1 MSTTT
6 TASTTTAAAKKTAKN
21 LPALV
26 KTDSGSQ
33 IVPISTKAGGVGR
46 RLMTKFEFRRVHNLS
61 RSQTET
67 QFAAYFEANAKEFSA
82 QTADRINR
90 GQLFV
95 HSVTAGKGGSITLKA
110 KASLPKAQEVTET
123 KAEKKVMGDKDA
135 MATLGITPEMLA
147 MMKAMVA
154 AKAPAAPAAEGKTLE
169 DVLAEAK
176 AEAVTAEPAH

>member
-1 MSTTT
+1 MSTTAT
-6 TASTTTAAAKKTAKN
+6 TASTTATAAKKTAKN

-61 RSQTET
+61 RSETET
-67 QFAAYFEANAKEFSA
+67 QFAAYFAVNAKEFSA

-95 HSVTAGKGGSITLKA
+95 HSVTAGKGGSISLKA
-110 KASLPKAQEVTET
+110 KSALPTAQEVVET
-123 KAEKKVMGDKDA
+123 KKEVKVMAQKDA
-135 MATLGITPEMLA
+135 MAALGITPEMLA
-147 MMKAMVA
+147 MLKAMAPA
-154 AKAPAAPAAEGKTLE
+154 AAAAPAAEGKTLE